1 MPNLWRNERKGVNA
15 RQKTDVGFFRVYQ
28 SSMISEWIET
38 YEEELSVLDKV
49 QKQFNDVQGDPV
61 DRIANK

>member
-1 MPNLWRNERKGVNA
+1 MKE
-15 RQKTDVGFFRVYQ
+15 RVYQ
-28 SSMISEWIET
+28 SAMISEWIET